1 MTIRHRFH
9 LDQNGHSISVLYE
22 GPRRPVE
29 VLVDGKTVA
38 VGRAP
43 RAARTVLTAELP
55 GDPPQ
60 PFAIDLAYPD
70 SADDSPMCALM
81 ESGTRYLMPDVPLR
95 PGR

>member
-1 MTIRHRFH
+1 M
-9 LDQNGHSISVLYE
+9 
-22 GPRRPVE
+22 E

>member
-29 VLVDGKTVA
+29 VLVDGRTVA
-38 VGRAP
+38 MGRAP
-43 RAARTVLTAELP
+43 GAARTVLTAELP

-60 PFAIDLAYPD
+60 PFAIDLACPRD
-70 SADDSPMCALM
+70 PDDSPVCALM
-81 ESGTRYLMPDVPLR
+81 ESGMRYPMPDVPLR